1 MSEYFKNSMVIIT
14 GAASG
19 IGRELLIQFAEK
31 KVPIIALDIDYE
43 GLEESKNLAKKHS
56 DDIKIFTIDLGNKE
70 QINDFAAQIIPTL
83 NNRKL
88 ILINNAG
95 VALLTGNFDDTSLE
109 NMEWL
114 FNINYWG
121 AVRLTKAFY
130 PYMIKM
136 DKGHIVNVSSIFGL
150 GGFAYQSAYCSSKFA
165 IRGFTETLRME
176 LLYSNIQTTCVHPGG
191 IKTNI
196 TKNSRSSEKLS
207 PAHQQVADTFAK
219 MARTTPQK
227 AASKIIEA
235 IERKKEK
242 LLIGPDAYLVDT
254 LIRLFPVLY
263 TKLAVNGLEK
273 VFSDPYKIVEKT
285 SPFKK

>member
-1 MSEYFKNSMVIIT
+1 MSEYFKNSIVIIT

-19 IGRELLIQFAEK
+19 IGRELLVQFSEK
-31 KVPIIALDIDYE
+31 KVPIIALDIDSK
-43 GLEESKNLAKKHS
+43 GLEESKKLAQK
-56 DDIKIFTIDLGNKE
+56 DGAEIITYTIDIGNKE

-95 VALLTGNFDDTSLE
+95 VALMTGNFDDTTLE

-114 FNINYWG
+114 FDINYWG

-176 LLYSNIQTTCVHPGG
+176 LLYSNIQTTSVHPGG

-196 TKNSRSSEKLS
+196 TKNSKSSEKLS
-207 PAHQQVADTFAK
+207 AAQQQVADRFAK

-227 AASKIIEA
+227 AAAKIIKA
-235 IERKKEK
+235 IENKKQK
-242 LLIGPDAYLVDT
+242 LLIGPDAYVVDILV
-254 LIRLFPVLY
+254 RLFPVLY
-263 TKLAVNGLEK
+263 TKLSVNGLEK
-273 VFSDPYKIVEKT
+273 VFSDPYKIIEKNT
-285 SPFKK
+285 SS